1 MKKRTLALLM
11 AALMVLGLLSAC
23 GGAAPD
29 AAAAPASEAA
39 PAEEAAEPEAAA
51 PAGEIETADA
61 SAAEGSA
68 AEEAEEPEEKGEFVA
83 APAELPVAEGA
94 RFSYFVELPGYMSMF
109 NVNSY
114 SDVPAWAKAV
124 EMTGV
129 DMDFTIVNM
138 ESLQTTFSL
147 MAASG
152 DFTDM
157 IAGASSQ
164 YSSTEQMMEDG
175 AAIDLMEYKDQM
187 PNYWNV
193 LDYYDDYKTVAI
205 TQDGYMPE
213 AITIADDYRVQG
225 GLQIRKDWLDDMG
238 AELPTTF
245 DELHDVL
252 LAFTNDYGA
261 DHALLLTGSTQ
272 MQGSALVGG
281 FGSCGFEG
289 ADTTANMFVMDGE
302 VKNGFTVDGYKDY
315 LEMLAQWFSEGI
327 IARDFATESN
337 DPWTSNA
344 DRYISSGNAGVW
356 TSQSDNMDSNQMTG
370 QDLNPDFK
378 IAPMAQITL
387 DGEKFHFADS
397 SVGANAMGKNVS
409 ITEDCEDVDTALAWL
424 DFWYTDEGI
433 KLANYGI
440 EGESWEYNAEGKPEL
455 TDLVL
460 NNVQFPMISFAT
472 TYYTLACVP
481 TLQDYHRQDRA
492 YTEANL
498 AAMELWTETADDL
511 YTLPSQV
518 ELTSDE
524 NSEYSVLWSDI
535 ATYAATEVFK
545 FVMGEYNFDEDWDN
559 FIGQIED
566 MGLQDCID
574 IYQGAYD
581 RYVEAYGV

>member
-272 MQGSALVGG
+272 MQGSALVWPS
-281 FGSCGFEG
+281 GSPRASLPGISPPSPTIPG
-289 ADTTANMFVMDGE
+289 PPMRTA
-302 VKNGFTVDGYKDY
+302 
-315 LEMLAQWFSEGI
+315 
-327 IARDFATESN
+327 
-337 DPWTSNA
+337 
-344 DRYISSGNAGVW
+344 IS
-356 TSQSDNMDSNQMTG
+356 
-370 QDLNPDFK
+370 P
-378 IAPMAQITL
+378 
-387 DGEKFHFADS
+387 
-397 SVGANAMGKNVS
+397 
-409 ITEDCEDVDTALAWL
+409 
-424 DFWYTDEGI
+424 
-433 KLANYGI
+433 
-440 EGESWEYNAEGKPEL
+440 
-455 TDLVL
+455 
-460 NNVQFPMISFAT
+460 
-472 TYYTLACVP
+472 
-481 TLQDYHRQDRA
+481 
-492 YTEANL
+492 
-498 AAMELWTETADDL
+498 AAMPASGP
-511 YTLPSQV
+511 PSP
-518 ELTSDE
+518 TT
-524 NSEYSVLWSDI
+524 WI
-535 ATYAATEVFK
+535 PT
-545 FVMGEYNFDEDWDN
+545 
-559 FIGQIED
+559 
-566 MGLQDCID
+566 
-574 IYQGAYD
+574 
-581 RYVEAYGV
+581 R